1 WREREAAVRLARLA
15 RAWYSGL
22 AASSLRLPA
31 SVRAASACDIQP
43 MSARPGRTGGGT
55 RGAWKLFIPADPRT
69 ILTCSRRPTYIEAA
83 CRSACKRKGS
93 VVGTKTMVARLKWV
107 GWKGIGAVLT
117 LAGAI
122 VGLVVLILPTSAF
135 GGPGCGGSTMRIFN
149 FDPPSAKA
157 GSNTVVTIY
166 GANLKEAE
174 DSVWVGPKGNQT
186 PTSSF

>member
-1 WREREAAVRLARLA
+1 
-15 RAWYSGL
+15 
-22 AASSLRLPA
+22 
-31 SVRAASACDIQP
+31 
-43 MSARPGRTGGGT
+43 
-55 RGAWKLFIPADPRT
+55 
-69 ILTCSRRPTYIEAA
+69 
-83 CRSACKRKGS
+83 
-93 VVGTKTMVARLKWV
+93 MVARLKWV

-186 PTSSF
+186 PTSSFTYANNVITFTVPTGAVSGPIALASTSHNPGCMTFSQRSLRVG